1 MNENNSMELL
11 VYLVTS
17 AAGLRGE
24 PEIYGSLRLIEASK
38 RLACMLAD
46 QDAEHAPVLLELAE
60 LIEARQNDC
69 MTDEESF
76 YNMLNE
82 ASAKLVECV

>member
-1 MNENNSMELL
+1 MNASESMELL

-24 PEIYGSLRLIEASK
+24 PEIYGPLRLIEASK
-38 RLACMLAD
+38 RLALMLAD
-46 QDAEHAPVLLELAE
+46 QDAEHEGSLRELAE
-60 LIEARQNDC
+60 LIDARQNDC

-76 YNMLNE
+76 YRMLDA